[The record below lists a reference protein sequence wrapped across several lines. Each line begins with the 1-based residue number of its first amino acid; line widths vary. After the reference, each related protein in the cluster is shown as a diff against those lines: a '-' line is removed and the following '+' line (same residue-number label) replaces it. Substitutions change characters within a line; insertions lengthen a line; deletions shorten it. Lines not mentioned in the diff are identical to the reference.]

1 MVCERCGKRVNN
13 SDGKSYISK
22 ENLELGIVEPVNLC
36 ATCFRKVRSQQRE
49 ERKEHRWDFK
59 W

>member
-1 MVCERCGKRVNN
+1 MVCERCGKRVKDL
-13 SDGKSYISK
+13 DGFSYISK
-22 ENLELGIVEPVNLC
+22 KNLELGIGEPVNLC